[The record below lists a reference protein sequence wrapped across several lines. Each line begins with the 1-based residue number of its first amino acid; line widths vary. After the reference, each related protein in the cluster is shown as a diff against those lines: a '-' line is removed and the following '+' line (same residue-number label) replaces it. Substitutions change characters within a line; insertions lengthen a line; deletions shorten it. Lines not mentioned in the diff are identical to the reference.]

1 MGVLLA
7 ETVAA
12 CPAEPA
18 VTDAGGVTIWSELD
32 ERVHRLIHALRDP
45 HWVAHSTR
53 L

>member
-18 VTDAGGVTIWSELD
+18 ITDARGVTTWSELD

-53 L
+53 I